1 VFRFPRQI
9 AVLFGLLLLT
19 LAGCSSSSGSKTAVA
34 PSSSKVASA
43 SAASSGS
50 TAVAGAAQIVIDNFT
65 FSPATLTVTPGEKVT
80 VVNKD
85 STTHTL
91 TATGNKAFDTG
102 DIASGATTTFTAPS
116 TAGSYPYIC
125 TIHQFMHGT
134 LTVS

>member
-1 VFRFPRQI
+1 MFRFPRQI
-9 AVLFGLLLLT
+9 AVLFSLLLLT
-19 LAGCSSSSGSKTAVA
+19 LAGCSSSSSSKTAVA
-34 PSSSKVASA
+34 PSSST
-43 SAASSGS
+43 AASTASSSS

-85 STTHTL
+85 STTHTV

>member
-1 VFRFPRQI
+1 MFRFPRQI
-9 AVLFGLLLLT
+9 AVLFSLLLLT

-34 PSSSKVASA
+34 PSSSK
-43 SAASSGS
+43 AASTASSSS

-85 STTHTL
+85 STTHTV

-116 TAGSYPYIC
+116 TDGSYPYIC

>member
-9 AVLFGLLLLT
+9 AVLFSLLLLT

-34 PSSSKVASA
+34 PSSSKAA
-43 SAASSGS
+43 SAASSSS

-85 STTHTL
+85 STTHTV

>member
-1 VFRFPRQI
+1 MFRFPRQI
-9 AVLFGLLLLT
+9 AVLFSLLLLT
-19 LAGCSSSSGSKTAVA
+19 LAGCSSSSSSKTAVA
-34 PSSSKVASA
+34 PSSSK
-43 SAASSGS
+43 AASTASSSS

-85 STTHTL
+85 STTHTV

>member
-1 VFRFPRQI
+1 MFRFPRQI
-9 AVLFGLLLLT
+9 AVLFSLLLLT

-34 PSSSKVASA
+34 PSSSKAA
-43 SAASSGS
+43 SAASSSS

-85 STTHTL
+85 STTHTV